1 MFLIG
6 RSSTWWR
13 RRGIGYIAVCLNNH
27 QPTKYDLLCLP
38 QESEVSTR
46 KKYHNSGTAIYE
58 QVDELQYSKEAAV
71 AIKQN
76 EAYGQISSQ
85 TTPNPPCTTGV

>member
-1 MFLIG
+1 MG
-6 RSSTWWR
+6 T
-13 RRGIGYIAVCLNNH
+13 
-27 QPTKYDLLCLP
+27 LLFVSITINVLSMIYCVYHKRVKSA
-38 QESEVSTR
+38 QEKSITTQEQL
-46 KKYHNSGTAIYE
+46 YE